1 VIVNNIRSITDSI
14 NTIACTLASGKGS
27 IGPLLM
33 NDEVYFKVN
42 TLLTKAN
49 ITLNDINQYGLLFS
63 YNNDWKKTR
72 IKKITEM
79 NLIRSPQDFR
89 NYYSKDL
96 DEMNRAVSR
105 IGQLS
110 NSCDSPY
117 FRNHNFQKEFKEL
130 QDMLKELQGSLNRV
144 QEELA
149 YPSCS
154 ENTSPCVPPPK
165 IESGKNC
172 DSSCPASNCERAAP
186 SSPSSGCESPNKSN
200 DTSNKVCPETSSF
213 IEPGSMGPNNQPQ
226 EQKKSIPAL
235 KKKSVHLPLEPAIT
249 DEDRSMLEE
258 LENFLRQRKG
268 R

>member
-1 VIVNNIRSITDSI
+1 
-14 NTIACTLASGKGS
+14 
-27 IGPLLM
+27 M
-33 NDEVYFKVN
+33 HDEVYFKVN

-79 NLIRSPQDFR
+79 NAIRSPQDFR

-117 FRNHNFQKEFKEL
+117 FRSQNFQKEFKEL
-130 QDMLKELQGSLNRV
+130 QDMLKELQDSLNRV

-149 YPSCS
+149 YPSCKEMS
-154 ENTSPCVPPPK
+154 TPCVPPPK
-165 IESGKNC
+165 VEPVKNC
-172 DSSCPASNCERAAP
+172 NPSCPAAP
-186 SSPSSGCESPNKSN
+186 SCNQTPSSEPKKMDES
-200 DTSNKVCPETSSF
+200 SSPT
-213 IEPGSMGPNNQPQ
+213 ENAPMGPSCNPD
-226 EQKKSIPAL
+226 EKKNPTSAI
-235 KKKSVHLPLEPAIT
+235 KKKNVRLKLEPQIHE
-249 DEDRSMLEE
+249 EDRRMLEE

-268 R
+268 Q